1 MYDTTIA
8 AKLLKQLE
16 AFNYIAK
23 RFKSSDIHG
32 WLRAKKCE

>member
-16 AFNYIAK
+16 SLAVQRCK
-23 RFKSSDIHG
+23 RETVSAP
-32 WLRAKKCE
+32 LR